1 MISSL
6 GFGFNIYNYQIFN
19 FAFTSP
25 NKFIFSSLYILTC
38 CSIMQ
43 KVRRLF
49 CRLLFLFKFDNI
61 FLFHS
66 FHKVLF
72 KISFTVLISLSV
84 NFVVFK
90 FRKWASCLRTNF
102 LGFRL
107 TLLHLFFGFYSFLKI
122 FFSLSKFMRSFS
134 NFAHHYFWNH
144 CLFFFPF
151 GTEMF
156 HFPKFMLLCLYFRH
170 FNAQYI

>member
-144 CLFFFPF
+144 CLFFFSF
-151 GTEMF
+151 W
-156 HFPKFMLLCLYFRH
+156 Y
-170 FNAQYI
+170 